1 MLFNTD
7 QGKNPKESKNPEN
20 GRKSSPWGK
29 KPNHALPKST
39 TAMKFSMVHW
49 CIGGKLK
56 AFQSISV
63 ESEYR
68 KSRDDNGRL
77 ENGHCA

>member
-1 MLFNTD
+1 MGEKALH
-7 QGKNPKESKNPEN
+7 G
-20 GRKSSPWGK
+20 GK

-68 KSRDDNGRL
+68 TSRDDNGRL